1 MGRWGEAA
9 CRQRVFHHPGAAPSA
24 ILFWDGV
31 PVPVSLKKP
40 ERISAMKN
48 KLNNIFSAIFRLW
61 NIIFLLAV
69 YVGILPLIA
78 VPLAG
83 ATFAG
88 LIPGEFLI
96 TLAGTI
102 AVPTACTLLGWWR
115 FREQPLQLIRLFYG
129 VEAPLFLL
137 CILRLFLL
145 RDLTPASTLIL
156 GAAAVCVAA
165 FLAELLWGYAE
176 RNQKLAWAQLLA
188 HSLMLLFGLY
198 VGVLLLFYAVPAAQ
212 AVVSGAFWFLGELWR
227 ILTSEPLYYAL
238 QYALLVTLIF
248 FLSFLLFGFSATL
261 FLAMPSALATFYIHA
276 GYRILRNFAS
286 QYGQKR
292 ALAGSLA
299 AVTASLVLFLSL
311 QQQPQTQAFQL
322 LEKPAQTDSARAELL
337 AKSDVIRAGL
347 VNAYLSSYRYLSSI
361 EANDHIRVMY
371 RNTFNLPEELCQF
384 LQDRYNQV
392 MSPFLYKGSLRTDSE
407 KAEKLYAEFFDA
419 PIQKAEQ
426 PAILH
431 ALQSTVNRDDA
442 KAGLLNI
449 GQKKVWLAQQ
459 QVTVQP
465 QGDWANVEIYEVYK
479 NQTADQE
486 EILYYFS
493 LPESAALTG
502 VWLGDSNNREQR
514 FPFTVSPRGAAQKV
528 YNKQVRRWRPVDP
541 ALLEQVGPRH
551 YRLRAFPV
559 PPPLTPWE
567 KESSN
572 QRQPE
577 MHLWLTYKVMR
588 QKEGWAL
595 PKLGEKRNIFWTE
608 ETQRIRNG
616 KAVKGDGENWL
627 EAFLPAEGQYS
638 PAPHQVNLPDGYRIS
653 AKPLAEKEYS
663 LPQGKRFAIVL
674 DSSRSMSAHAKEVSE
689 TFKWLQ
695 KHGFA
700 DGSFVN
706 SDADLYVTSAKG
718 AQPKRIDDINSFNAA
733 KMTFYGT
740 LQYKQMLRQF
750 AQLRGDTRYDAILL
764 LTDEGSYELSDD
776 SKDVPQ
782 ITAPLWV
789 VHLGAFPRAY
799 DDVTLKAIQN
809 SGGGVSAEL
818 PEVLQRIA
826 TKASLGSSAVSVVDG
841 YAWFVEK
848 ASNEASS
855 SNGFEPLAARQL
867 VQALSKKTDGNQIAQ
882 LDAIHAVAKTFKIVT
897 PYSSMIVLVNDAQRE
912 ALKQAEAEKDR
923 FERKVEDGKEQLTKP
938 SNPLSVSVPEPATIA
953 GLAAGTL
960 FLISRRNRRTKKVS

>member
-1 MGRWGEAA
+1 
-9 CRQRVFHHPGAAPSA
+9 
-24 ILFWDGV
+24 
-31 PVPVSLKKP
+31 
-40 ERISAMKN
+40 MKN
-48 KLNNIFSAIFRLW
+48 KLNNIFSAIFWLW
-61 NIIFLLAV
+61 NIIFLAAV
-69 YVGILPLIA
+69 YVGILPWIA
-78 VPLAG
+78 VPLAE
-83 ATFAG
+83 ATIAG

-96 TLAGTI
+96 TLAALI

-115 FREQPLQLIRLFYG
+115 FRKQPLQLIRLFYG

-137 CILRLFLL
+137 CLIRLFLL
-145 RDLTPASTLIL
+145 RELTPASTLIV
-156 GAAAVCVAA
+156 GAAAICIAA
-165 FLAELLWGYAE
+165 FLAELLWGCAE
-176 RNQKLAWAQLLA
+176 RNQPIAWAQLLA

-212 AVVSGAFWFLGELWR
+212 AVVFGAFWFLGELGR
-227 ILTSEPLYYAL
+227 ILISRPLEAL
-238 QYALLVTLIF
+238 QVTLST
-248 FLSFLLFGFSATL
+248 FLLFLLFGFSATL

-276 GYRILRNFAS
+276 GYRIGRNFAS

-299 AVTASLVLFLSL
+299 AVTASLALFVSL
-311 QQQPQTQAFQL
+311 QQQPQIQAFQL
-322 LEKPAQTDSARAELL
+322 LDKPAQTDSARAEIV

-361 EANDHIRVMY
+361 EENDHIRVMY
-371 RNTFNLPEELCQF
+371 RNTFGLPEELCQF
-384 LQDRYNQV
+384 LQDRYNQL
-392 MSPFLYKGSLRTDSE
+392 MSPFLYRGSLRTDSE

-479 NQTADQE
+479 NQTADRE

-502 VWLGDSNNREQR
+502 VWLGDTNNREKR

-528 YNKQVRRWRPVDP
+528 YNEQVRRQVDP

-567 KESSN
+567 RKNST
-572 QRQPE
+572 QRPTE

-608 ETQRIRNG
+608 DTQRIRNG

-674 DSSRSMSAHAKEVSE
+674 DSSRSMIAHAKEVSE

-700 DGSFVN
+700 DGSFAN
-706 SDADLYVTSAKG
+706 SDADLYVTSANG
-718 AQPKRIDDINSFNAA
+718 AQPKRFDDINSFNAA

-776 SKDVPQ
+776 TKDVPQ
-782 ITAPLWV
+782 ISAPLWL

-799 DDVTLKAIQN
+799 DDVTLKAIQD

-826 TKASLGSSAVSVVDG
+826 TKATLGKSAVSVLDG

-848 ASNEASS
+848 PASQTQKATAKNAPSQPVKATPAVVQNKGE
-855 SNGFEPLAARQL
+855 NGFEPLAARQL
-867 VQALSKKTDGNQIAQ
+867 VQALSKKTDGNQIAD
-882 LDAIHAVAKTFKIVT
+882 LDAIHAVAKTFNIVT
-897 PYSSMIVLVNDAQRE
+897 PYSSMIVLVNDEQRE

-923 FERKVEDGKEQLTKP
+923 FDRKVEDGKEQLTKP
-938 SNPLSVSVPEPATIA
+938 ENPLNTGVPEPATLA

-960 FLISRRNRRTKKVS
+960 FLIARRNRRTKKVS

>member
-1 MGRWGEAA
+1 
-9 CRQRVFHHPGAAPSA
+9 
-24 ILFWDGV
+24 
-31 PVPVSLKKP
+31 
-40 ERISAMKN
+40 MKT
-48 KLNNIFSAIFRLW
+48 KIKNIFDATFWLW
-61 NIIFLLAV
+61 NIIFLVAV
-69 YVGILPLIA
+69 YGGILPLIA
-78 VPLAG
+78 VPLAE
-83 ATFAG
+83 ATIAG

-96 TLAGTI
+96 TLAALI

-115 FREQPLQLIRLFYG
+115 FRKQPLQLIRLFYG

-145 RDLTPASTLIL
+145 RELTPASTLII
-156 GAAAVCVAA
+156 GATAICIAA
-165 FLAELLWGYAE
+165 FLAEMLWGYAE
-176 RNQKLAWAQLLA
+176 RNQKFAWAQLLA

-212 AVVSGAFWFLGELWR
+212 AVVFGAFWFLGELGR
-227 ILTSEPLYYAL
+227 ILISRPLEAL
-238 QYALLVTLIF
+238 QVTLIA

-292 ALAGSLA
+292 ATAGSLA
-299 AVTASLVLFLSL
+299 AVTASVLLFISL
-311 QQQPQTQAFQL
+311 QQQPQTQAFQIL
-322 LEKPAQTDSARAELL
+322 DKPAQTDSARAELL

-392 MSPFLYKGSLRTDSE
+392 MSPFLYKGYLWKDSE

-426 PAILH
+426 SAILH

-479 NQTADQE
+479 NQTAEQE

-502 VWLGDSNNREQR
+502 VWLGDTNNREQR

-528 YNKQVRRWRPVDP
+528 YNEQVKRRVDP

-559 PPPLTPWE
+559 PPPLSPWE
-567 KESSN
+567 
-572 QRQPE
+572 PTE

-608 ETQRIRNG
+608 DTQRIRNG
-616 KAVKGDGENWL
+616 KAVKGDGDNWL

-653 AKPLAEKEYS
+653 AKPLTEKEYS

-674 DSSRSMSAHAKEVSE
+674 DSSRSMIAHAKEVSE

-718 AQPKRIDDINSFNAA
+718 AQPKRIDDIGSFNAA

-799 DDVTLKAIQN
+799 DDVTLKAIQD

-818 PEVLQRIA
+818 PEVLQRIS
-826 TKASLGSSAVSVVDG
+826 TKATLGKSAVSVVDG

-848 ASNEASS
+848 PASQTKQATAKSAPSLPVKATPAVAQNKGE
-855 SNGFEPLAARQL
+855 NGFEPLAARQL
-867 VQALSKKTDGNQIAQ
+867 VQALSKKTDGNQIVD

-897 PYSSMIVLVNDAQRE
+897 PYSSMIVLVNDEQRE
-912 ALKQAEAEKDR
+912 ALKRAEAEKDR
-923 FERKVEDGKEQLTKP
+923 FDRKVEDGKEQLTKP
-938 SNPLSVSVPEPATIA
+938 SNPFSVSQSDSDSSVPEPTTIA

-960 FLISRRNRRTKKVS
+960 FLIARRNRRTKKVS

>member
-1 MGRWGEAA
+1 
-9 CRQRVFHHPGAAPSA
+9 
-24 ILFWDGV
+24 
-31 PVPVSLKKP
+31 
-40 ERISAMKN
+40 MKN
-48 KLNNIFSAIFRLW
+48 KLNNIFSAIFWLW

-69 YVGILPLIA
+69 YVGILPVIA
-78 VPLAG
+78 VPLAE

-96 TLAGTI
+96 SLAGLI

-115 FREQPLQLIRLFYG
+115 FRKQPLQLIRLFYG

-145 RDLTPASTLIL
+145 RELTPASTLII
-156 GAAAVCVAA
+156 GATAICIAA
-165 FLAELLWGYAE
+165 FLAEMLWGYAE
-176 RNQKLAWAQLLA
+176 RNQKLAWVQLIA

-212 AVVSGAFWFLGELWR
+212 AVVFGAFWFLGELGR
-227 ILTSEPLYYAL
+227 ILTSAPLYAL
-238 QYALLVTLIF
+238 QYTLQFTLIF

-292 ALAGSLA
+292 ATAGSLA
-299 AVTASLVLFLSL
+299 AVTASVLLFISL

-322 LEKPAQTDSARAELL
+322 LDKPAQTDSARAELV

-361 EANDHIRVMY
+361 EENDHIRVMY

-384 LQDRYNQV
+384 LQDRYNRV
-392 MSPFLYKGSLRTDSE
+392 MSPFLYKGSLQTDSE

-442 KAGLLNI
+442 KAGLLKI

-479 NQTADQE
+479 NQTADRE

-502 VWLGDSNNREQR
+502 VWLGDSNNREKR

-528 YNKQVRRWRPVDP
+528 YNEQVRQRVDP

-559 PPPLTPWE
+559 PTELTPWE
-567 KESSN
+567 RKNST
-572 QRQPE
+572 QRPTE

-608 ETQRIRNG
+608 DTQRIRNG

-653 AKPLAEKEYS
+653 AKPLTEKEYS

-674 DSSRSMSAHAKEVSE
+674 DSSRSMIAHAKEVSE

-718 AQPKRIDDINSFNAA
+718 AQPKRFDDINSFNAA

-799 DDVTLKAIQN
+799 DDVTLKAIQD

-818 PEVLQRIA
+818 PEVLQRIS
-826 TKASLGSSAVSVVDG
+826 TKATLGKSAVSVVDG

-867 VQALSKKTDGNQIAQ
+867 VQALSKKTDGNQIVD

-897 PYSSMIVLVNDAQRE
+897 PYSSMIVLVNDEQRE
-912 ALKQAEAEKDR
+912 ALKRAEAEKDR
-923 FERKVEDGKEQLTKP
+923 FDRKVEDGKEQLTKP
-938 SNPLSVSVPEPATIA
+938 SNPLSVSQSKSDSSVPEPTTIA

-960 FLISRRNRRTKKVS
+960 FLISRRSRRTKKVS